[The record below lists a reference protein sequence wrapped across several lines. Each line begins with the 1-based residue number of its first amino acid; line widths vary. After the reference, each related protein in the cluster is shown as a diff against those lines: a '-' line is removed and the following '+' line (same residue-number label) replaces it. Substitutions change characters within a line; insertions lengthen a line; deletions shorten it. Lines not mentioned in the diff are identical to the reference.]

1 MKMIKLITVTAL
13 TVGAVFGTV
22 IESAEAGFTQNG
34 SSGSGGRW
42 DEIELDYYFELF
54 PTVEDSFE
62 RNISLGFF
70 PNAVENFTG
79 GFDDIDDNL
88 SEFDELLI
96 VDSLVL
102 ENPDT
107 AKTPE
112 NVPLTLDLMTK
123 LLSSEDQIEYILTG
137 TQLTELGITE
147 LALIIDGF
155 SDIPDIDPENAV
167 NSLEYIIEKQL
178 LGFINTIR
186 VSGPSSGDLGEIF
199 SSTNEVCDPEAERQ
213 CQPVNVELITRTI
226 PEAIPE
232 SDTQNSLLVL
242 GILGAGWGLK
252 RRFQVK
258 S

>member
-1 MKMIKLITVTAL
+1 MTVTAL
-13 TVGAVFGTV
+13 TVGAVFGSF
-22 IESAEAGFTQNG
+22 IESSEAGFTQNG

-42 DEIELDYYFELF
+42 DQIELDYYFELF
-54 PTVEDSFE
+54 PTVEDSFDQ
-62 RNISLGFF
+62 NTSLGFF
-70 PNAVENFTG
+70 ANAVENFTG
-79 GFDDIDDNL
+79 GFFDVDDNL

-96 VDSLVL
+96 VDSLVVDS
-102 ENPDT
+102 PDT
-107 AKTPE
+107 AKKPE

-123 LLSSEDQIEYILTG
+123 LLTSEDKIEYILTG

-147 LALIIDGF
+147 LALIIDGL
-155 SDIPDIDPENAV
+155 SDIPDIEPENAV

-186 VSGPSSGDLGEIF
+186 VSGPSSRDLGEIF
-199 SSTNEVCDPEAERQ
+199 SSENEVCDPDDIEEE
-213 CQPVNVELITRTI
+213 CQPVSVQSITRTI

-242 GILGAGWGLK
+242 GILSAGWGLK